1 MNNEETEILNI
12 ENKNKKSML
21 ELYGNDLITKEYIT
35 NPAIA
40 RNEEI
45 KKMILSLLIPEKSV
59 IIVGKPGVGKTALV
73 EGLAYKMQKNDVP
86 DALKKYKIIKINIVS
101 LIGNV
106 NKNGISDSKVQTL
119 INELKNTNNVIL
131 FIDEIHT
138 VIGNKQDDNSS
149 IDLANMLKAGL
160 DRGTLKII
168 GATTNIEFNQY
179 INKDRA
185 FLRRFEKIELEEPN
199 IEKTIEILIG
209 TIPKIEKQ
217 TEVKLDYPDFV
228 INNIITFIV
237 NMTSEYKR
245 IYESSSQY
253 PDIALELLTKI
264 FSFAIYDN
272 KSKVGFKHIWEAVKS
287 CESVYEDV
295 LIKEKNEFKK
305 QFLTYL
311 QNEKVNISNYNY

>member
-185 FLRRFEKIELEEPN
+185 FLRRFEKIE
-199 IEKTIEILIG
+199 
-209 TIPKIEKQ
+209 KQ

>member
-209 TIPKIEKQ
+209 TVPKIEKQ